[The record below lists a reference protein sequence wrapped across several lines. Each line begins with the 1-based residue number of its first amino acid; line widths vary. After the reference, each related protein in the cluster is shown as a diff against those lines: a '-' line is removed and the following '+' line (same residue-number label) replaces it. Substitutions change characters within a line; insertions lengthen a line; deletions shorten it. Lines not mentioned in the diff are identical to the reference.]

1 MNKYHLFSLMCLIIG
16 IVFFAVGILSGDVE
30 TGFVVVFPF
39 IAGSG
44 IYAFLGFIF
53 VFIAILL
60 FMFGFTST
68 VESNDFQ
75 ADYDEYQPSRKTSI
89 KGGGVVLIGPIPIV
103 FGSNWKIAVV
113 LMILAICI
121 IIIGFFVFGFL

>member
-1 MNKYHLFSLMCLIIG
+1 MNKYHLFSIMCLIVG
-16 IVFFAVGILSGDVE
+16 IVFFVMGVLSGDVE

-53 VFIAILL
+53 VFISVLL
-60 FMFGFTST
+60 FMFSFTST

-121 IIIGFFVFGFL
+121 IIIGFFAFGFL